1 MSPKATPMN
10 TPGTPMSRSS
20 SEPLYFGAPGAE
32 AFGWLHR
39 PSATPA
45 RNIGLVICSPI
56 GPSDHAAHRGLR
68 QLAIEAAELAVPTL
82 RFDFP
87 ANGDSAGEASECD
100 HPTAWARAVHHA
112 VDTLRARTGVA
123 RVCVVAPRLAAL
135 PGAQAASERDD
146 VSAFIA
152 LAPVLRGRNF
162 LRESMLRSGSVPV
175 GTHAD
180 LEVAGYVLTARARA
194 ELAECDLLGL
204 ARPPAPRV
212 LVVDTNGLHA
222 SDRWATH
229 LAAQGARCDT
239 RVEPSLIDMIEGA
252 EDASLPHALIS
263 QLAAWVASGDRASA
277 ASTALAPAASDA
289 LGSPALQLDGVR
301 ETPLRFQIGETS
313 LFSVLSE
320 PAAGGAQRAVLLLN
334 TGPARRVGPSR
345 MHVTWARRWAREGVA
360 VMRFD
365 LPGLGDSEA
374 HAGER
379 EGEAYAITSAPAI
392 AQALSEL
399 RARCG
404 PVDCQVIGICS
415 GAFHAYRAAVAGLPI
430 RTLVLINQAAYRWGA
445 RSRLDRPSMAW
456 RLAWV
461 LKQRDTDGAGAPT
474 HHAIKTLHRLKW
486 HAIHAALVARAGL
499 RAIAGAVGWRLHD
512 DTGTELKALARRR
525 VAVHVICADQ
535 DRGAALLNLEA
546 PHAVKALRHSGD
558 LMLETITEADHIFTS
573 RQSRERLLL
582 ALDRIVHAPAS
593 VTPGPRKDGADS
605 SLPSSAAV
613 SMH

>member
-1 MSPKATPMN
+1 MRTPA
-10 TPGTPMSRSS
+10 PAKKSSS
-20 SEPLYFGAPGAE
+20 SEPLYFGTPGAE
-32 AFGWLHR
+32 AFGWLHQ
-39 PSATPA
+39 PSAAAA
-45 RNIGLVICSPI
+45 RSLGLVICSPI
-56 GPSDHAAHRGLR
+56 GPGDHAAHRGLR
-68 QLAIEAAELAVPTL
+68 QLATEAADMAVPTL

-100 HPTAWARAVHHA
+100 HPSAWTRAVHHA
-112 VDTLRARTGVA
+112 IDTLRARTGVT

-146 VSAFIA
+146 VSAFVA

-162 LRESMLRSGSVPV
+162 LRESMLRSGSAPV
-175 GTHAD
+175 GAHAD
-180 LEVAGYVLTARARA
+180 LEVAGHVLTVRARA

-204 ARPPAPRV
+204 ARPPAARV

-222 SDRWATH
+222 SDRWVTH

-239 RVEPSLIDMIEGA
+239 RIEPSLVDLIEGA
-252 EDASLPHALIS
+252 EVASVPRMLIS
-263 QLAAWVASGDRASA
+263 QLAAWVASGDQPS
-277 ASTALAPAASDA
+277 SALAAGTSAGSDA
-289 LGSPALQLDGVR
+289 LGSTSLQLDGVR
-301 ETPLRFQIGETS
+301 ETPLRLQVGETP
-313 LFSVLSE
+313 LFGVLSE
-320 PAAGGAQRAVLLLN
+320 PVAGSARRAVLLLN

-345 MHVTWARRWAREGVA
+345 MHVIWARRWAREGVA
-360 VMRFD
+360 VMRLD

-374 HAGER
+374 LAGER

-392 AQALSEL
+392 AQALGEL

-430 RTLVLINQAAYRWGA
+430 RTLVLINQAAYRWGV
-445 RSRLDRPSMAW
+445 RSQLERPSMAW

-461 LKQRDTDGAGAPT
+461 LKQRDSEAAGAAT
-474 HHAIKTLHRLKW
+474 HTAITPLHRLKW
-486 HAIHAALVARAGL
+486 HAIHAALLARAGL
-499 RAIAGAVGWRLHD
+499 RAMAGVLGWRLRN
-512 DTGTELKALARRR
+512 DTGTELRALARRR
-525 VAVHVICADQ
+525 VAMHVICADQ

-546 PHAVKALRHSGD
+546 PHAVTALRRSGD
-558 LMLETITEADHIFTS
+558 LTLETITEADHIFTS
-573 RQSRERLLL
+573 RRSRERLLL

-593 VTPGPRKDGADS
+593 TALEPRKDGADS
-605 SLPSSAAV
+605 SLPSTAAI